1 MMILDRFEE
10 NYAVIESNDE
20 NDIITHLIIDRNLV
34 SDNVNEGD
42 VIFKKDNMYY
52 SDENATKNR
61 RLRVI
66 EVLKRLNK

>member
-10 NYAVIESNDE
+10 NYAVIENNDE
-20 NDIITHLIIDRNLV
+20 NDIITHFIIDRNLV

>member
-10 NYAVIESNDE
+10 NYAVIENNDE

-66 EVLKRLNK
+66 DVLKRLNK

>member
-10 NYAVIESNDE
+10 NYAVIEDNDE
-20 NDIITHLIIDRNLV
+20 NDIITHFIIDRNLV

-52 SDENATKNR
+52 SDDNATKTR
-61 RLRVI
+61 KLRVI
-66 EVLKRLNK
+66 ELLKRLN

>member
-10 NYAVIESNDE
+10 NYAVIENNDE